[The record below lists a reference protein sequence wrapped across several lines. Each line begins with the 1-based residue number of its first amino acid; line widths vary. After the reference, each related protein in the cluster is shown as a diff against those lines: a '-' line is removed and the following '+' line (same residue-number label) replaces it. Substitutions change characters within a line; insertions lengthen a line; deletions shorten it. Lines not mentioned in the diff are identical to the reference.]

1 MKISIL
7 ASALGGVAL
16 ALSLSACGGGAPG
29 DSDVREAMA
38 KQIEAISGKA
48 GVESQKEELAKIKV
62 GKCVSAELGGF
73 KCEFTAGAGTQTGRF
88 KKGDKGWD
96 LVGVGGG

>member
-7 ASALGGVAL
+7 ASALGFVSM
-16 ALSLSACGGGAPG
+16 ALSLSACSGGAPG
-29 DSDVREAMA
+29 DADVREAMA
-38 KQIEAISGKA
+38 KQIEAISGKQ
-48 GVESQKEELAKIKV
+48 GVESQKAELDKIKV

-73 KCEFTAGAGTQTGRF
+73 TCEFTAGAGTQTARF

-96 LVGVGGG
+96 LVGVGAG